1 MSIVTLLGPEPI
13 DLVPQ
18 RPATA
23 AADDGN
29 VVMTLPVRAP
39 GSCDTAVS
47 FRVLLT
53 PREAQ
58 SVALELT
65 EAAISAHPGRDY

>member
-1 MSIVTLLGPEPI
+1 MSTITLTGPEPI

-23 AADDGN
+23 VADGDS
-29 VVMTLPVRAP
+29 VAMTLPVSAP
-39 GSCDTAVS
+39 GSPETAVS

-53 PREAQ
+53 PGQAQ

-65 EAAISAHPGRDY
+65 EAAISAHPYRY